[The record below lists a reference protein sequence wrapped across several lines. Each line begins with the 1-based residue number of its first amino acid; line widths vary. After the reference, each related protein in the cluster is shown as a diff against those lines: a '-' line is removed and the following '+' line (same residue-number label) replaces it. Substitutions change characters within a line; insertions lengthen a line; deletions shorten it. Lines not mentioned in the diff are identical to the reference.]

1 MRYKCFETDD
11 PEFYKSKVCFI
22 LNNDMSEME
31 PVFAEEKFNKSGQ
44 LDKVREDSLRDLL
57 QKQQWVEYSKEKEMA
72 THPSILA
79 WRIPGTEEPSGLPSM
94 GSDRVGYNWATKH
107 STAVDAKS
115 LQSCWTLWDPLD
127 CNTPGSSVPGDS
139 PGENIRVGCHALL
152 QGNLPTPAIE
162 PRSPV
167 LQADSLLSEPSG
179 KPKNAEVGSLFLLQG
194 NLPPQQSNWGLLLFS
209 QIPYQLSYPGTPHI
223 KETCL

>member
-11 PEFYKSKVCFI
+11 PEFYISKVCFI

-79 WRIPGTEEPSGLPSM
+79 WRIPGTEEPGRLCVHWVTKSQTWLKQRSM
-94 GSDRVGYNWATKH
+94 D
-107 STAVDAKS
+107 
-115 LQSCWTLWDPLD
+115 TL
-127 CNTPGSSVPGDS
+127 
-139 PGENIRVGCHALL
+139 ILL
-152 QGNLPTPAIE
+152 QFWKSG
-162 PRSPV
+162 
-167 LQADSLLSEPSG
+167 SLLQRVDSFLLKKKRERERERDSKLFKVWLKLVILYFNCTSLSLGSG
-179 KPKNAEVGSLFLLQG
+179 ETLKFNVASVTHYKLNQNDRRLAEVSQLYKI
-194 NLPPQQSNWGLLLFS
+194 PQMLVTC
-209 QIPYQLSYPGTPHI
+209 TPSVELVY
-223 KETCL
+223 K